1 MDYRILLNKLTDIG
15 PRYAGNEI
23 TAARILEVWLSS
35 LKIPFITQPFKTDVP
50 VCTKAELVVD
60 GEKINCLGSTLCSGE
75 IPNGEYLISHFGYTG
90 KTPYNIAY
98 SPVTDEISV
107 VDHYKVPSVSISR
120 KDVVKIV
127 MAKSV
132 RGIVDVKRTKIDTE
146 NILVGNI
153 ENPEK
158 IVFAHFD
165 SIIGKGAVDN
175 AGSVAMMMSF
185 ITNHSNL
192 LNNIL
197 FIFSG
202 NEEMAYDEYK
212 LSGYGFR
219 VFENQYG
226 NKLALAK
233 KIIVM
238 DGIGVGKPNFT
249 QNGLDWVLQ
258 LRMLDKIRKKVFW
271 LQNDQTPVLQYFHT
285 HKDNPE
291 IIKDQYLL
299 GAEELLAKEF
309 RR

>member
-15 PRYAGNEI
+15 PRYAEKELQ
-23 TAARILEVWLSS
+23 AAKIIEDWLSS
-35 LKIPFITQPFKTDVP
+35 LNVPFITQPFNTEVP
-50 VCTKAELVVD
+50 VCTKAELIVD
-60 GEKINCLGSTLCSGE
+60 NKSIDCIGSTIVGGE
-75 IPNGEYLISHFGYTG
+75 MPDGKYLISHFGYTG
-90 KTPYNIAY
+90 ETPYNIAY

-107 VDHYKVPSVSISR
+107 VDHYKVPSISISR

-132 RGIVDVKRTKIDTE
+132 RGIVDVKRTRIDTE
-146 NILVGNI
+146 NILAGNI

-185 ITNHSNL
+185 ITNHSDL
-192 LNNIL
+192 LNNTL

-219 VFENQYG
+219 VFEKQYG
-226 NKLALAK
+226 NTLTNAK

-238 DGIGVGKPNFT
+238 DGLGVGKPNFT
-249 QNGLDWVLQ
+249 QNGLEWVLQ
-258 LRMLDKIRKKVFW
+258 LRMLDKIKEKVFW

-299 GAEELLAKEF
+299 AAEELLAKEL
-309 RR
+309 RK

>member
-15 PRYAGNEI
+15 PRYAEKELQ
-23 TAARILEVWLSS
+23 AAKIIEDWLSS
-35 LKIPFITQPFKTDVP
+35 LNVPFITQPFNTEVP
-50 VCTKAELVVD
+50 VCTKAELIVD
-60 GEKINCLGSTLCSGE
+60 NKSIDCIGSTIVGGE
-75 IPNGEYLISHFGYTG
+75 MPDGKYLISHFGYTG
-90 KTPYNIAY
+90 ETPYNIAY

-107 VDHYKVPSVSISR
+107 VDHYKVPSISISR

-132 RGIVDVKRTKIDTE
+132 RGIVDVKRTRIDTE
-146 NILVGNI
+146 NILAGNI

-185 ITNHSNL
+185 ITNHSDL
-192 LNNIL
+192 LNNTL

-219 VFENQYG
+219 VFEKQYG
-226 NKLALAK
+226 NTLTNAK

-238 DGIGVGKPNFT
+238 DGLGVGKPNFT

-258 LRMLDKIRKKVFW
+258 LRMLDKIKAKVFW

-299 GAEELLAKEF
+299 AAEELLAKEL

>member
-15 PRYAGNEI
+15 PRYAEKELQ
-23 TAARILEVWLSS
+23 AAKIIEDWLSS
-35 LKIPFITQPFKTDVP
+35 LNVPFITQPFNTEVP
-50 VCTKAELVVD
+50 VCTKAELIVD
-60 GEKINCLGSTLCSGE
+60 NKSIDCIGSTIVSGV
-75 IPNGEYLISHFGYTG
+75 IPDGEYLISHFGYTG
-90 KTPYNIAY
+90 ETPYNIAY

-107 VDHYKVPSVSISR
+107 VDHYKAPSISISR

-132 RGIVDVKRTKIDTE
+132 KGIVDVKRTRIDTE

-175 AGSVAMMMSF
+175 AGSVAMMLSF
-185 ITNHSNL
+185 ITNHSDL
-192 LNNIL
+192 LNNML

-226 NKLALAK
+226 DKLALAK

-238 DGIGVGKPNFT
+238 DGLGVGKPNFT

-258 LRMLDKIRKKVFW
+258 LRMLDKIKARVFW

-291 IIKDQYLL
+291 IIKDQYLSA
-299 GAEELLAKEF
+299 AEELLAKEL
-309 RR
+309 RK